1 MKKVLLVASLLALSA
16 CSDANHARRVL
27 EQNGYEVL
35 EVGGHAFFSCGKD
48 DTFATSF
55 KAKSPNGSI
64 VTGAVC
70 SGWFKGATIRF
81 D

>member
-1 MKKVLLVASLLALSA
+1 MKRLSMLLLLALAA
-16 CSDANHARRVL
+16 CSDADTARRVL

-35 EVGGHAFFSCGKD
+35 EVGGHALFSCGKD
-48 DTFATSF
+48 DDFATQF
-55 KAKSPNGSI
+55 KAKSPGGQI
-64 VTGAVC
+64 VSGAVC